1 MAKYILVKK
10 VKGKK
15 YEYQVI
21 DADSKA
27 IVSKRTSAREYVA
40 CTADGSF
47 YFGRLDLI
55 GKGDHGKRLSHTAE
69 ILANPET
76 CAKVVDV
83 SKKYLETMRFALR
96 KQDKIKAHFE
106 PHGDE
111 MLNRI
116 KESLTRYFSADRSDF
131 PEGLRDIES
140 DYNQLPGEPY
150 PTIAI
155 NDTGNPERMI
165 EFYVTGKQYDV
176 YHVAFK
182 GFTKG

>member
-55 GKGDHGKRLSHTAE
+55 GKGDHGKQLSHATE
-69 ILANPET
+69 IFALYPAQSRRCVEPI
-76 CAKVVDV
+76 VRRQRYWVDV
-83 SKKYLETMRFALR
+83 PS
-96 KQDKIKAHFE
+96 
-106 PHGDE
+106 
-111 MLNRI
+111 
-116 KESLTRYFSADRSDF
+116 
-131 PEGLRDIES
+131 
-140 DYNQLPGEPY
+140 
-150 PTIAI
+150 
-155 NDTGNPERMI
+155 
-165 EFYVTGKQYDV
+165 
-176 YHVAFK
+176 
-182 GFTKG
+182 